1 MSVFWMDA
9 WVFPLNR
16 GYSKAILFDAYQVRV
31 RHVLDTPGYSKA
43 ILFDAYQVC
52 VTGVPRT

>member
-1 MSVFWMDA
+1 MSKTDLVMDA

-31 RHVLDTPGYSKA
+31 RHVLDTSG
-43 ILFDAYQVC
+43 LC
-52 VTGVPRT
+52 